1 MRTMFHLVATLS
13 LGALLASCSGE
24 APKSE
29 GSAPQAASA
38 TPTSCYAM
46 VKMDA
51 FAQQPK
57 RKIFVLV
64 DQTTVFDDYL
74 VRKIAKSLE
83 DYLGA
88 EGGAFEIAKF
98 SAFSANNYASSV
110 SDGVIEAYN
119 VTPAQEPD
127 EPVRSL
133 EQLKACLKE
142 QRPFMLKK
150 AQDAIDGSAS
160 RREGD
165 FTNSEVMASLSRF
178 SRLVKESTAPQK
190 VVIVAS
196 DMLEHSQGTSFYQTK
211 AIRLIEPQ
219 QELET
224 ARKLGLI
231 GDFGGA
237 SIYVIGGGLLPPSSG
252 PQAGRNPEG
261 LKRLGEFWTAWADAS
276 NAKVIEFGT
285 PDLMSSLAR

>member
-1 MRTMFHLVATLS
+1 MRTVFQLIAILS
-13 LGALLASCSGE
+13 LSTLLASCSSDT
-24 APKSE
+24 PKTE
-29 GSAPQAASA
+29 GAAPQASSA
-38 TPTSCYAM
+38 PPNSCYAM
-46 VKMDA
+46 VKMDT
-51 FAQQPK
+51 FAQEPK

-74 VRKIAKSLE
+74 VRKITKSLE
-83 DYLGA
+83 DYLGP
-88 EGGAFEIAKF
+88 EGGSFEIAKF
-98 SAFSANNYASSV
+98 SAFSANNYAASV
-110 SDGVIEAYN
+110 SDGVIETYN

-127 EPVRSL
+127 QSVRSL
-133 EQLKACLKE
+133 EQLKACLEE

-150 AQDAIDGSAS
+150 AKDAIEDSVS

-178 SRLVKESTAPQK
+178 SRLVKESKVPQK

-196 DMLEHSQGTSFYQTK
+196 DMLEHSQGMSFYQTK
-211 AIRLIEPQ
+211 AIRLIEPH
-219 QELET
+219 QELEA
-224 ARKLGLI
+224 ARKLGLT

-261 LKRLGEFWTAWADAS
+261 LKRLGEFWTAWAEAS
-276 NAKVIEFGT
+276 NATMIEFGT
-285 PDLMSSLAR
+285 PDLMSSLAK